1 MNEKLKKVRDKVEDT
16 IVKTYNWT
24 QKHPVL
30 TAIGTTVLGSV
41 VTGAI
46 AYKVGESRGE
56 MTGMEIHARA
66 LGEKI
71 QKQSPGT
78 IKFFVENNE
87 WGPYAGPTEPHDLVT
102 ESGQRL
108 DAITGAMMM
117 NLDSGNGAY
126 VFNNGDELDVA
137 IIEEPDIAVSMMEDV
152 AEMFAKD

>member
-1 MNEKLKKVRDKVEDT
+1 MKEKLKKVRDKVEDA

-56 MTGMEIHARA
+56 TNGMEIHARA

-78 IKFFVENNE
+78 INILVENDE

-102 ESGQRL
+102 ESGKRL
-108 DAITGAMMM
+108 EAITGAMMM
-117 NLDSGNGAY
+117 NLDEGYGAY
-126 VFNNGDELDVA
+126 VWNGGDSLNVA
-137 IIEEPDIAVSMMEDV
+137 IIEEPDIATSLMEEME
-152 AEMFAKD
+152 EMFAKD

>member
-56 MTGMEIHARA
+56 EILARA
-66 LGEKI
+66 LAEKI

-78 IKFFVENNE
+78 VKFFVENNE
-87 WGPYAGPTEPHDLVT
+87 WGPYAGTTEPHDLVT

-108 DAITGAMMM
+108 EAITGAMMM

-137 IIEEPDIAVSMMEDV
+137 IIEEPDIAVSMMADV
-152 AEMFAKD
+152 KEMFAKD